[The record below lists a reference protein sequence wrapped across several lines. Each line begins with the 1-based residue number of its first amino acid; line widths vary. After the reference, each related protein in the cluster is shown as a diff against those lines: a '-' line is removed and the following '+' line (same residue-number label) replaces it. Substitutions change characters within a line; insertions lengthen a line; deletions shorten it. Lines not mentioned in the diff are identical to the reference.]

1 MLTFNSK
8 ILILP
13 GLGNSGQ
20 KHWQTAWEALYPSF
34 FIRVNQADW
43 ETPICE
49 DWMKNIEEKIQEIGA
64 KNIILVGHSLACST
78 IGYWAAKYKT
88 SIKGALLVAPSDTE
102 ADSYPSGTI
111 GFSPMPTAPLPF
123 KTITVTSDD
132 DFYVSLER
140 AKFFA
145 EQWNSKLVVLNNLG
159 HINGNSNLGNWD
171 FGLSLLKELD

>member
-13 GLGNSGQ
+13 GLGNSGE
-20 KHWQTAWEALYPSF
+20 KHWQTAWEVLYPS

-49 DWMKNIEEKIQEIGA
+49 DWIKTIKDNIQEIGSE
-64 KNIILVGHSLACST
+64 NVILVGHSLACST
-78 IGYWAAKYKT
+78 IGYWATKYKT
-88 SIKGALLVAPSDTE
+88 PIKGALLVAPSDTE
-102 ADSYPSGTI
+102 ADSYPSGTT

-132 DFYVSLER
+132 DFYVSVER
-140 AKFFA
+140 AKLFA

-159 HINGNSNLGNWD
+159 HINGDSKLGNWD

>member
-1 MLTFNSK
+1 MYTFNSQ

-13 GLGNSGQ
+13 GLGDSGE
-20 KHWQTAWEALYPSF
+20 KHWQTAWEQLFPS
-34 FIRVNQADW
+34 FIRVNQVDW

-49 DWMKNIEEKIQEIGA
+49 DWIKNIEKKIQKIGA
-64 KNIILVGHSLACST
+64 ENVILVGHSLACST
-78 IGYWAAKYKT
+78 IGYWFAKYKT

-102 ADSYPSGTI
+102 ADSYPSGTT

-140 AKFFA
+140 AEFFA
-145 EQWNSKLVVLNNLG
+145 EKWNSKLVVLNNLG
-159 HINGNSNLGNWD
+159 HINGDSNLGNWD